1 MKSAQTLT
9 LANQVAIITGAAR
22 GIGAT
27 IAHELARRGA
37 KVVITYV
44 SESSEGAAAKVVSDI
59 NSLTTGSSAIMIRAD
74 SGSTDGPK
82 TVVEATTAA
91 FGEHIDILINNAAVV
106 CTKPLND
113 ISNDDFENSMNVN
126 IRGPFLLTRAVLP
139 HLRKP
144 GRIIN
149 ISSVVARQGHAAS
162 SVYLASKAGLEGLT
176 RALAAELGPAGHTVN
191 AIEPGTTETDAIRA
205 GRQIA
210 AFDRIVVNQ
219 IAMTPLGRIGKP
231 EDVAMAVAML
241 TDPQA
246 RWITGQCISVSG
258 GLTML

>member
-1 MKSAQTLT
+1 MKSVQTLG
-9 LANQVAIITGAAR
+9 LANQVAIVTGAAR
-22 GIGAT
+22 GIGAA
-27 IAHELARRGA
+27 IALELARRGA

-44 SESSEGAAAKVVSDI
+44 SEISEGAAAKVVSDI
-59 NSLTTGSSAIMIRAD
+59 NSLGNGSSAIMIRAD
-74 SGSTDGPK
+74 SGSIDGHK
-82 TVVEATTAA
+82 TVIEATTAA
-91 FGEHIDILINNAAVV
+91 FGEHIDILVNNAAIV

-113 ISNDDFENSMNVN
+113 ISNDDFNNSMNVN
-126 IRGPFLLTRAVLP
+126 IRGPFLLTRALLP
-139 HLRKP
+139 HLRTP

-149 ISSVVARQGHAAS
+149 ISSVVARQGHPAS

-210 AFDRIVVNQ
+210 AFDQVVVNQ